1 MASDISLAVGDG
13 ARRMTCAELARA
25 KGISLTSARQ
35 LVRRHHWPKQV
46 GNDGYVKVTV
56 PLAALT
62 HVNTQDRDTGS
73 DRGTSPS
80 DTASKSTMLKI
91 LETSDAVSGIGEAAS
106 ETPSDRG
113 SDAVSE
119 ALSRATDL
127 LREQLG
133 IANDR
138 AERAERHIKELETSL
153 AEERQRAEHRID
165 ELQALLAEERRKI
178 DGLYT
183 DLADARTA
191 AVISG
196 ADAAALRTQLEIA
209 TARRPWW
216 RRWFR

>member
-13 ARRMTCAELARA
+13 ARRMTYAELARA
-25 KGISLTSARQ
+25 KGISLSSARQ

-73 DRGTSPS
+73 DRGTAPS
-80 DTASKSTMLKI
+80 DTASQSKALKTR
-91 LETSDAVSGIGEAAS
+91 ETSDAVSALGEAAS
-106 ETPSDRG
+106 EAPSDRG
-113 SDAVSE
+113 SDTVSE
-119 ALSRATDL
+119 TLSRAVDS

-138 AERAERHIKELETSL
+138 AERAER
-153 AEERQRAEHRID
+153 RIN
-165 ELQALLAEERRKI
+165 ELQAALADERRRF
-178 DGLYT
+178 
-183 DLADARTA
+183 DASETERRELSERLHRVLTHRRSGSVP
-191 AVISG
+191 AVM
-196 ADAAALRTQLEIA
+196 
-209 TARRPWW
+209 RREQAPWW